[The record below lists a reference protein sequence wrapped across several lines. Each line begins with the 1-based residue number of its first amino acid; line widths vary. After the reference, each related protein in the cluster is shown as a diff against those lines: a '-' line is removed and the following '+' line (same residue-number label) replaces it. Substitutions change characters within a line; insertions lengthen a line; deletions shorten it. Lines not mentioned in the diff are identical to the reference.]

1 MSEPNHGTDR
11 AAMPPPHFSALAK
24 EPGGGRR
31 VVIKA
36 ASSLVAMLVLWLAV
50 APATAGAQSS
60 DDPPPT
66 SVTVTEEPGTCS
78 NQESFCERLL
88 EWTGNETFAE
98 TTAWLV
104 GTPLKIVAIIAL
116 AFLVNRLARR
126 GIRRIAGRMATMD
139 VPDAFVSER
148 MAERSRQRA
157 EAVGAMLRS
166 SATALIFGIA
176 TIAVLDNLGV
186 SVVPVLASLGI
197 AGIAIGFG
205 AQSLIE
211 DLISGV
217 MLIIED
223 QIGVGD
229 RVDVGVVEGN
239 VERLTLRSTV
249 ILARNGVRW
258 YVPNSEIRHVA
269 NESQHKARA
278 SVQIGV
284 AYASDLR
291 GVVATLHGAVLDMAA
306 EDRWNDAGTED
317 VREPFVA
324 ELRPDDVLLEFRL
337 FLEAEQRRPFER
349 ALRERLVDVA
359 MANGIEVPNPQLDV
373 HLYAAATSV

>member
-1 MSEPNHGTDR
+1 M
-11 AAMPPPHFSALAK
+11 SAL
-24 EPGGGRR
+24 
-31 VVIKA
+31 
-36 ASSLVAMLVLWLAV
+36 
-50 APATAGAQSS
+50 
-60 DDPPPT
+60 
-66 SVTVTEEPGTCS
+66 
-78 NQESFCERLL
+78 
-88 EWTGNETFAE
+88 
-98 TTAWLV
+98 
-104 GTPLKIVAIIAL
+104 
-116 AFLVNRLARR
+116 
-126 GIRRIAGRMATMD
+126 
-139 VPDAFVSER
+139 
-148 MAERSRQRA
+148 
-157 EAVGAMLRS
+157 LRS

-176 TIAVLDNLGV
+176 TISVLDNLGV

-223 QIGVGD
+223 QVGVGD
-229 RVDVGVVEGN
+229 RVDVGVVEGT
-239 VERLTLRSTV
+239 VERVTLRSTV

-269 NESQHKARA
+269 NESQNKARA

-284 AYASDLR
+284 GYTSDLR
-291 GVVATLHGAVLDMAA
+291 GVATVLHGAVLDMTAQ
-306 EDRWNDAGTED
+306 DRWNEAGIED
-317 VREPFVA
+317 IREPFVA

-359 MANGIEVPNPQLDV
+359 VANGIEVPNTQLDV
-373 HLYAAATSV
+373 HLVAAVT

>member
-1 MSEPNHGTDR
+1 MSESNHDVDQ
-11 AAMPPPHFSALAK
+11 AAIRSPHISALAR
-24 EPGGGRR
+24 EPGEGRR
-31 VVIKA
+31 LVMKA
-36 ASSLVAMLVLWLAV
+36 AGSLIAMLVLWMAAPTTAV
-50 APATAGAQSS
+50 AQSS
-60 DDPPPT
+60 DDPPPI
-66 SVTVTEEPGTCS
+66 SVTVSEEPGVCTD
-78 NQESFCERLL
+78 QGSFCERLL
-88 EWTGNETFAE
+88 DWTGNETFAE

-104 GTPLKIVAIIAL
+104 GTPLKILAIIGL
-116 AFLVNRLARR
+116 AFLINRLARR
-126 GIRRIAGRMATMD
+126 GIRRVTNRMATMD
-139 VPDAFVSER
+139 VPDAFVSDR
-148 MAERSRQRA
+148 LAERSHQRA
-157 EAVGAMLRS
+157 DAMGAMLRS
-166 SATALIFGIA
+166 SATAMIFGIA

-186 SVVPVLASLGI
+186 SVIPVLASLGI

-223 QIGVGD
+223 QLGVGD

-239 VERLTLRSTV
+239 VERITLRSTV

-258 YVPNSEIRHVA
+258 YVPNSEIRRVA

-284 AYASDLR
+284 AYTGDLR
-291 GVVATLHGAVLDMAA
+291 GVATTLHAAVLDMTA
-306 EDRWNDAGTED
+306 EDRWSEADID
-317 VREPFVA
+317 DIREPFVA

-349 ALRERLVDVA
+349 ALRERLLDA
-359 MANGIEVPNPQLDV
+359 ALANEIEVPNPQLDV
-373 HLYAAATSV
+373 HLFAAAT

>member
-1 MSEPNHGTDR
+1 M
-11 AAMPPPHFSALAK
+11 
-24 EPGGGRR
+24 
-31 VVIKA
+31 
-36 ASSLVAMLVLWLAV
+36 
-50 APATAGAQSS
+50 
-60 DDPPPT
+60 
-66 SVTVTEEPGTCS
+66 
-78 NQESFCERLL
+78 
-88 EWTGNETFAE
+88 
-98 TTAWLV
+98 
-104 GTPLKIVAIIAL
+104 GTPLKIIAIIGLAL
-116 AFLVNRLARR
+116 LLNRLARR
-126 GIRRIAGRMATMD
+126 GIRRIADRIATMD
-139 VPDAFVSER
+139 VPDALVSDR
-148 MAERSRQRA
+148 MAERSTQRA
-157 EAVGAMLRS
+157 DAVAALLRS

-176 TIAVLDNLGV
+176 TIAALDNLGV
-186 SVVPVLASLGI
+186 SVIPVLASLGI

-223 QIGVGD
+223 QVGVGD

-239 VERLTLRSTV
+239 VERITLRSTV

-278 SVQIGV
+278 SVQIAVG
-284 AYASDLR
+284 YTSDLR
-291 GVVATLHGAVLDMAA
+291 SVATALHGAVLDMTE
-306 EDRWNDAGTED
+306 EDRWNEAGIED

-349 ALRERLVDVA
+349 ALRERLVDVVV
-359 MANGIEVPNPQLDV
+359 ANGIEVPNSQLDV
-373 HLYAAATSV
+373 HLVAAVN